1 MSEKPAILHYLRRNC
16 MTDLLAGASGAA
28 AGVPMAMGFS
38 IIAGVSPIYGLYTI
52 VVATIVAALTTSS
65 VFMTVCPTNALVL
78 IVGSMLVAGAETD
91 FPGQVFTLTL
101 LVGLLQLALGLAR
114 AGNLFRFVS
123 NAVMTGFVSG
133 AGLLIIINQLPA
145 LTGPASRGSGNALNR
160 IVELLEGLGQTEA
173 QTLFVGLLSITLIL
187 LVKRTRLKLFAMLLA
202 LAVSSAFVSL
212 AGWHE
217 VLLTGDLMSMPAGL
231 PKLVLPNPAY
241 VPDIALVAVAIALL
255 ASLQSAGLTRMV
267 SQPDGSQANVHRDLT
282 GQGLANIAGGLFQGL
297 PSGGSLSRTAVNL
310 SAGAHG
316 RMANVFSGLFVAA
329 ILLTL
334 GPLVE
339 QIPLAALAGQLIVAA
354 TSLIRADAL
363 RMAWRVNLASRS
375 AMVVTFLSTMVFPL
389 EYSVYIGVFLSLL
402 MYVWSSASN
411 LQIRRLVETE
421 DGHFREEGIPEELP
435 GNEAVVFSVA
445 GNLYF
450 AAVSRLE
457 GLLPVP
463 ATNCGGSV
471 VILRIRD
478 NQYLGSTGISFLREY
493 ARKLE
498 ANGGRLL
505 LAAVSQ
511 DVQRQLHRTG
521 EADWLEPIFPA
532 EDVVFASTRR
542 ALAWARDWLKQK
554 ESEGSEEP
562 DFGS

>member
-1 MSEKPAILHYLRRNC
+1 MLDKPAILDYLRRNC
-16 MTDLLAGASGAA
+16 TTDLLAGASGAA

-38 IIAGVSPIYGLYTI
+38 IIAGVSPVYGLYTI

-78 IVGSMLVAGAETD
+78 IVGSMLVAGVEAD
-91 FPGQVFTLTL
+91 FPGRVFALTL
-101 LVGLLQLALGLAR
+101 LVGIIQLALGLAR

-123 NAVMTGFVSG
+123 NAVMAGFVSG

-145 LTGPASRGSGNALNR
+145 LSGPAFRGSGNAFNR
-160 IVELLEGLGQTEA
+160 MATWLQGLGQSET
-173 QTLFVGLLSITLIL
+173 QTLVVGLFSIILIVL
-187 LVKRTRLKLFAMLLA
+187 LRRTRLKLFAMLLA
-202 LAVSSAFVSL
+202 LVASSALVSL
-212 AGWHE
+212 AGWQD
-217 VLLTGDLMSMPAGL
+217 VMLTGELMSVPAGL

-241 VPDIALVAVAIALL
+241 VPEIALVAVAIALL

-267 SQPDGSQANVHRDLT
+267 PQPDGSQANVHRDLT
-282 GQGLANIAGGLFQGL
+282 GQGFANIAGGLFQGL
-297 PSGGSLSRTAVNL
+297 PSGGSLSRTAINL

-329 ILLTL
+329 ILLVL
-334 GPLVE
+334 GPFVE
-339 QIPLAALAGQLIVAA
+339 RIPLAALAGQLIVAA
-354 TSLIRADAL
+354 TSLIRPDAL
-363 RMAWRVNLASRS
+363 RMAWRVSVASRS
-375 AMVVTFLSTMVFPL
+375 AMVVTFLSTLLFPL

-411 LQIRRLVETE
+411 LQIRRLVETD
-421 DGHFREEGIPEELP
+421 DGHFREEGVPEELP

-457 GLLPVP
+457 DLLPVP
-463 ATNCGGSV
+463 ASNSGASV
-471 VILRIRD
+471 VILRLRD

-498 ANGGRLL
+498 AGGGRLL

-511 DVQRQLHRTG
+511 DVLQQLDRTG
-521 EADWLEPIFPA
+521 ETDWLEPIFPA
-532 EDVVFASTRR
+532 EEVVFASTRR
-542 ALAWARDWLKQK
+542 ALAWARDWLEHK
-554 ESEGSEEP
+554 ESERSGESEH
-562 DFGS
+562 DS

>member
-1 MSEKPAILHYLRRNC
+1 MR
-16 MTDLLAGASGAA
+16 DLLAGASGAA

-52 VVATIVAALTTSS
+52 VVATTVAALTTSS
-65 VFMTVCPTNALVL
+65 AFMTVSPTNALAL
-78 IVGSMLVAGAETD
+78 IVGSMLVAGVESD
-91 FPGQVFTLTL
+91 FPGRVFALTL
-101 LVGLLQLALGLAR
+101 FVGVIQLALGLAR
-114 AGNLFRFVS
+114 AGKLFRFVS

-145 LTGPASRGSGNALNR
+145 LSGPAARGSGNPLARLATW
-160 IVELLEGLGQTEA
+160 LQGLGQAEA
-173 QTLFVGLLSITLIL
+173 QTLVVGLLSILLIVL
-187 LVKRTRLKLFAMLLA
+187 LKRTRLKLLAMLLA
-202 LAVSSAFVSL
+202 LIACSALVSL
-212 AGWHE
+212 AGWQD
-217 VLLTGDLMSMPAGL
+217 VMLTGELMNVPAGL
-231 PKLVLPNPAY
+231 PRLVLPNPAY
-241 VPDIALVAVAIALL
+241 VPDIALVAVAVALL

-267 SQPDGSQANVHRDLT
+267 PQPDGSQANVHRDLT

-297 PSGGSLSRTAVNL
+297 PSGGSISRTAVNL

-329 ILLTL
+329 TLLVL

-339 QIPLAALAGQLIVAA
+339 RIPLAALAGQLIVAA
-354 TSLIRADAL
+354 ASLIRPEAL

-375 AMVVTFLSTMVFPL
+375 AMVVTFTSTLLFPL
-389 EYSVYIGVFLSLL
+389 EYSVYVGVFISLL
-402 MYVWSSASN
+402 MYVWTSAGN
-411 LQIRRLVETE
+411 VQIRRLVETE
-421 DGHFREEGIPEELP
+421 DGQFREEAIPAALP
-435 GNEAVVFSVA
+435 DNEAVVISVA

-450 AAVSRLE
+450 AAVARLE
-457 GLLPVP
+457 DLLPVP
-463 ATNCGGSV
+463 ASNGGASV
-471 VILRIRD
+471 VILRLRD

-498 ANGGRLL
+498 AGGGRLL

-511 DVQRQLHRTG
+511 DVQRQLERTG

-542 ALAWARDWLKQK
+542 ALAWARDWLNQQ
-554 ESEGSEEP
+554 ERERTG
-562 DFGS
+562 